1 MAALRRRRSGAKA
14 VRRAIRSESRKALE
28 SLTEIWPPAD
38 EGVHD
43 ARKRIK
49 RARAGLRLLRDNLGE
64 SAYRR
69 ENAALRDAARPLSE
83 IRDARILVAAL
94 DRLARGDRQLE
105 RDAHRLRSVF
115 MARRMRARRHV
126 LRSRETLEPTLA
138 ALRSARKGLPKPGG
152 HRGWSTLGPSLRR
165 VYRSGR
171 RAAAATEERATDENL
186 HELRKQ
192 AKYLW
197 HELQILEPIQ
207 PATLGKLA
215 KLAHQFSH
223 RLGDDHDLALLRQE
237 VSRSRSLS
245 RSSSRSIVAAIDRRR
260 RRLQQRAHLLGRRLY
275 RERPREFE
283 KRLGCYWRTWR
294 SRGARGSRGHRSEA

>member
-14 VRRAIRSESRKALE
+14 VCRAIRSESRKALE
-28 SLTEIWPPAD
+28 SLTEVWPPAD
-38 EGVHD
+38 ERIHY

-69 ENAALRDAARPLSE
+69 ENAMLRDAARPLSE
-83 IRDARILVAAL
+83 IRDAKILVAAL
-94 DRLARGDRQLE
+94 DRLARGDRRLQRE
-105 RDAHRLRSVF
+105 TDRLRSLLV
-115 MARRMRARRHV
+115 ARRMRARRRV
-126 LRSRETLEPTLA
+126 LKSRATLEPALV
-138 ALRSARKGLPKPGG
+138 ALRSARKELAKPRGG
-152 HRGWSTLGPSLRR
+152 RGWSTLGPGLRR

-171 RAAAATEERATDENL
+171 RAAAATEQRATDENL

-197 HELQILEPIQ
+197 HELQILAPIQ

-215 KLAHQFSH
+215 ELAHQCSR
-223 RLGDDHDLALLRQE
+223 RLGDDHDLALLRQQ

-245 RSSSRSIVAAIDRRR
+245 RSASRSIVASIDRRR

-294 SRGARGSRGHRSEA
+294 SGGARGSRGH